1 MKKLLFLAII
11 SLALLACEEN
21 EIENTK
27 GKFDPEAMIT
37 IRGKSLSSHAPMQK
51 TKTYG
56 LSPLN
61 VVEQS
66 RNLKWTTNWFQN
78 EYKERP
84 EYVSRVVS
92 ENLQKDYDLPAIKMF
107 STDIIDWLPLPGVY
121 LIKDFIYGRDV
132 VITDSNNDTI
142 AFVPDSLIIN
152 VRNQIETAFNDSNFT
167 EAYRLFNDAF
177 TFYPI
182 SQNE

>member
-1 MKKLLFLAII
+1 MKKLLFLAI
-11 SLALLACEEN
+11 LALAFAACEKT
-21 EIENTK
+21 EIENPK

-37 IRGKSLSSHAPMQK
+37 IRGKFSNALSPMQK
-51 TKTYG
+51 AKFYG
-56 LSPLN
+56 LSPLD

-66 RNLKWTTNWFQN
+66 RNLKWTTNWAGN
-78 EYKERP
+78 WYTERP

-92 ENLQKDYDLPAIKMF
+92 EDLQKDYNLPAIKMF
-107 STDIIDWLPLPGVY
+107 STDVIDWLPVPGVY

-152 VRNQIETAFNDSNFT
+152 ARDKIEIAFNDSNYT
-167 EAYRLFNDAF
+167 EVYRLFNEAF
-177 TFYPI
+177 TFYPF
-182 SQNE
+182 SK

>member
-1 MKKLLFLAII
+1 MKKLLFLAI
-11 SLALLACEEN
+11 LALAFAACEKTELEN
-21 EIENTK
+21 PK

-37 IRGKSLSSHAPMQK
+37 IRGKSSNALSPMQK
-51 TKTYG
+51 AKVYG
-56 LSPLN
+56 LSPLD

-92 ENLQKDYDLPAIKMF
+92 ENLQKDFNIPAIKMF
-107 STDIIDWLPLPGVY
+107 STDIIDWFPLTGVTY
-121 LIKDFIYGRDV
+121 IKDFIYGRNV
-132 VITDSNNDTI
+132 VITNSSNDTI
-142 AFVPDSLIIN
+142 AFVPDSLITN
-152 VRNQIETAFNDSNFT
+152 VRDQVETAFNDSNYT
-167 EAYRLFNDAF
+167 EVYRLFNEAF

-182 SQNE
+182 TQN

>member
-1 MKKLLFLAII
+1 
-11 SLALLACEEN
+11 
-21 EIENTK
+21 
-27 GKFDPEAMIT
+27 MIT
-37 IRGKSLSSHAPMQK
+37 IRGKSSNALSPMQK
-51 TKTYG
+51 AKVYG
-56 LSPLN
+56 LSPLD

-66 RNLKWTTNWFQN
+66 RNLKWTTNWAGN
-78 EYKERP
+78 WYTERP

-92 ENLQKDYDLPAIKMF
+92 EDLQKDYSLPAIKMF
-107 STDIIDWLPLPGVY
+107 STDVIDWLPVPGVY

-152 VRNQIETAFNDSNFT
+152 ARDKIEIAFNDSNYT
-167 EAYRLFNDAF
+167 EVYRLFNNAF